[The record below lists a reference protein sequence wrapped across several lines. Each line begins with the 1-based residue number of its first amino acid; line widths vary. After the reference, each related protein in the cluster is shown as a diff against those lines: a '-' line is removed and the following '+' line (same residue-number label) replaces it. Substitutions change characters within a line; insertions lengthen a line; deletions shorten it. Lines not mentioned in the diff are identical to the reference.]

1 MCIIKVH
8 VNNSVCPGFFFLV
21 FLSIVHFLLT
31 NTLKYLSKLRIGTK
45 DFDDLNNG
53 ESTYMYAV
61 SFFLIIQQV

>member
-1 MCIIKVH
+1 MSTTQFVQ
-8 VNNSVCPGFFFLV
+8 GFFLV

-31 NTLKYLSKLRIGTK
+31 NTLKYLAKLRIRTK

>member
-1 MCIIKVH
+1 
-8 VNNSVCPGFFFLV
+8 
-21 FLSIVHFLLT
+21 
-31 NTLKYLSKLRIGTK
+31 LRIWTK